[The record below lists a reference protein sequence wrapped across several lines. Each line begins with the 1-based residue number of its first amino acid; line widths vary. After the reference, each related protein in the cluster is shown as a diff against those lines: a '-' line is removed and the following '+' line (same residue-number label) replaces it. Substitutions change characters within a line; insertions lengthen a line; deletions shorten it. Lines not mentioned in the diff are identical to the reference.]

1 MAVTKTARTLQA
13 SATNAA
19 GATTTG
25 EALDLT
31 TALGLSGTARITNGS
46 TPPTVEGTFSIEVS
60 NDGTTWR
67 NWFTTSAGLTAS
79 TSYDLAF
86 SLPAEILY
94 ARSVFRGNTGQGVT
108 VECLGHEL
116 TSV

>member
-13 SATNAA
+13 LATNAA

-46 TPPTVEGTFSIEVS
+46 TAPTVAGAFSVEVS
-60 NDGTTWR
+60 NDGATWR
-67 NWFTTSAGLTAS
+67 PWFTAKAGLTAS
-79 TSYDLAF
+79 TNYDFPF
-86 SLPAEILY
+86 SLPPEILY
-94 ARSVFRGNTGQGVT
+94 ARSVFSGNTGQGVT
-108 VECLGHEL
+108 VECLSHEL